1 MREYLAR
8 QQVFLECHDLRLR
21 IVLQKGIYKRPAT
34 GRGFQHTKRGYAVF
48 FEHIA
53 DGLRYLTRCVERRE
67 YRGLQAVH
75 VSLVCPFI
83 GTVLTD
89 QPVQIRRGRKEV
101 EVGFCPL
108 RSVRQTAG
116 GIEDAL
122 QSAETAITLQRLS
135 LFCGEHALFPVQ
147 GKGGAYRLDV
157 ARESCFPVKC
167 HDVRDKVRPF
177 P

>member
-1 MREYLAR
+1 MRKYLAR
-8 QQVFLECHDLRLR
+8 QQVFLECHDLRLWV
-21 IVLQKGIYKRPAT
+21 VLQKGIHESTAT
-34 GRGFQHTKRGYAVF
+34 GRGFQHTKRGDAVF
-48 FEHIA
+48 FEHIT
-53 DGLRYLTRCVERRE
+53 DGLRYLGRRIERCKH
-67 YRGLQAVH
+67 GGFQAIH

-83 GTVLTD
+83 GTVLAD
-89 QPVQIRRGRKEV
+89 QPVQFSRRREEI
-101 EVGFCPL
+101 EVGFRPL
-108 RSVRQTAG
+108 HGIRQTAG
-116 GIEDAL
+116 GIENAL

-135 LFCGEHALFPVQ
+135 LFCGEHAMFPVQ

>member
-8 QQVFLECHDLRLR
+8 QQVFLECHDLRLWV
-21 IVLQKGIYKRPAT
+21 VLQKGIHESTAT
-34 GRGFQHTKRGYAVF
+34 GRGFQHTKRGDTVF
-48 FEHIA
+48 FKYA
-53 DGLRYLTRCVERRE
+53 TDGLRYLGRCIERCKH
-67 YRGLQAVH
+67 GGFQAVH

-83 GTVLTD
+83 GAVLTD
-89 QPVQIRRGRKEV
+89 QPVQFRRGRKEV
-101 EVGFCPL
+101 EVGLCPL

-116 GIEDAL
+116 GVEDAF
-122 QSAETAITLQRLS
+122 QSAETAITLQCLP
-135 LFCGEHALFPVQ
+135 FFGGGHAMFSVQ
-147 GKGGAYRLDV
+147 SKGGAYRLDV

>member
-1 MREYLAR
+1 MRKYLAR
-8 QQVFLECHDLRLR
+8 QQVFLERHDLCLR
-21 IVLQKGIYKRPAT
+21 VVLQKGIYKRTAT
-34 GRGFQHTKRGYAVF
+34 GGGFQHTKRGDAVF
-48 FEHIA
+48 FKYTA
-53 DGLRYLTRCVERRE
+53 DSLRYLGRCIERCKH
-67 YRGLQAVH
+67 GGFQAVH

-89 QPVQIRRGRKEV
+89 QPVQIRRGREEV

-116 GIEDAL
+116 GIENAL

-135 LFCGEHALFPVQ
+135 LFDGGHAMFPVQ

-167 HDVRDKVRPF
+167 HDVRDKVRLF